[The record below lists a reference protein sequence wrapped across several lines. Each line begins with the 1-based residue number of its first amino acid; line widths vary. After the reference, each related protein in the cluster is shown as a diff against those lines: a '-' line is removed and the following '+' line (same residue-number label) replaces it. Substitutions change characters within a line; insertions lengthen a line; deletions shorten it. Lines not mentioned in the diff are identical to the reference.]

1 MARAADAPWRYRGR
15 MSRSSSPSSTL
26 VALAEHWAA
35 ERPAMQPGSPTITM
49 LGEGT
54 ANEVAAVELDGG
66 ERAIVKLS
74 PAEVE
79 GLTYER
85 ELMHTEALALR
96 ILGRADVPQPEIVL
110 ATDLDGRDAL
120 IMTELT
126 GRPADSTETVPLAR
140 DVMGRT
146 LARLHA
152 AGRTPFHVEPGD
164 DEDAALSPSTG
175 LDDGNRFG
183 YPFRPELQAPTAGEA
198 YRVLLD
204 AVLADA
210 ARFEVDLPVDAARL
224 LGLVDEALPAFGAVT
239 EATLVHFD
247 LWDGNLLIM
256 PEHGAEAAQLTGV
269 IDHER
274 AHWADPT
281 ADLVSLA
288 LFTDVPAT
296 IADDA
301 ELLRTYREE
310 SGRELLPD
318 ESAWTRA
325 RLWSLYLALVMVV
338 EGVPRGYEG
347 DWFVEHDATVRTWIT
362 DIAAALA

>member
-1 MARAADAPWRYRGR
+1 
-15 MSRSSSPSSTL
+15 MSRSSSPSTTL
-26 VALAEHWAA
+26 IALAEHWAA
-35 ERPAMQPGSPTITM
+35 ERPAMQPGSPTITL

-74 PAEVE
+74 PVAAD

-85 ELMHTEALALR
+85 GLMHTEALALR
-96 ILGRADVPQPEIVL
+96 VLGRADVPQPEIVL
-110 ATDLDGRDAL
+110 ASELDGRDAL

-146 LARLHA
+146 LARLHD

-164 DEDAALSPSTG
+164 DEDAALSPATA
-175 LDDGNRFG
+175 LEDGNRFG
-183 YPFRPELQAPTAGEA
+183 YPFRPELQAPSAAAA
-198 YRVLLD
+198 YRLVFD

-210 ARFEVDLPVDAARL
+210 TRFEVVLPVDAVRL
-224 LGLVDEALPAFGAVT
+224 REVVDAVLPAFHTVT
-239 EATLVHFD
+239 EPTLVHFD

-281 ADLVSLA
+281 ADLASLA
-288 LFTDVPAT
+288 LFSDVPET
-296 IADDA
+296 IAADT
-301 ELLRTYREE
+301 ELLRAYREE

-318 ESAWTRA
+318 EDARTRA
-325 RLWSLYLALVMVV
+325 RLWSLYLALIMVV

-347 DWFVEHDATVRTWIT
+347 DWFDEHDASVRAWIT
-362 DIAAALA
+362 EIVASLAPDSVGP